1 MSSGQSMIPLPSLI
15 NTMTYEAKIATVT
28 DTKTFLKQGTYEA
41 RIVGTDL
48 DVTVIMTSPI
58 GSQPTVT
65 EYYSYAGL
73 FGSPTPGTQVIIK
86 RVGESDYW
94 YHDSVPSHTNLRG
107 LSPGDSR
114 TITGNKLGS
123 LQCIG
128 DAVDTYSHS
137 RVPQKYGLISPMGN
151 KVVLSDSHNE
161 IDRAIYAKMESK
173 TKQRVLFNSSTG
185 ISTFRNTEGDGL
197 LLTSKNTKS
206 RYGPRSIRLSTFGN
220 ITEYTTNGQITLKV
234 GSAGRVFNII
244 NEAIKN
250 FNQSGIAA
258 DNDVGSVNV
267 ESLENDITLRVN
279 SRGTGRRIFIDAT
292 QTDGLVCIKA
302 GAGGVEIYT
311 DGDVNMACGGDFNI
325 NAGGDIN
332 MKGTNVHLNPDF
344 NLPKTQLADFTKDN
358 KELAEDSAPQS

>member
-1 MSSGQSMIPLPSLI
+1 MILQNLAI
-15 NTMTYEAKIATVT
+15 VTNTDDY
-28 DTKTFLKQGTYEA
+28 TKNGTFQA
-41 RIVGTDL
+41 NIIGTDIS
-48 DVTVIMTSPI
+48 VPVILTSPI
-58 GSQPTVT
+58 GSHPTG
-65 EYYSYAGL
+65 EDFYSFAGL
-73 FGSPTPGTQVIIK
+73 FGSPTVGTRVIIK
-86 RVGESDYW
+86 KLDNSESFYF
-94 YHDSVPSHTNLRG
+94 DSVPAHSI
-107 LSPGDSR
+107 
-114 TITGNKLGS
+114 TIPVKADPSKPIISSAKLGS
-123 LQCIG
+123 LESIG
-128 DAVDTYSHS
+128 DAVDTYSHA
-137 RVPQKYGLISPMGN
+137 RNPQKYGLTSPDGN
-151 KVVLSDSHNE
+151 KIVLSDSKNA
-161 IDRAIYAKMESK
+161 IDRALFAKIESK
-173 TKQRVLFNSSTG
+173 TKQRALFNSSTG
-185 ISTFRNTEGDGL
+185 ISAFKNTEGDGL

-292 QTDGLVCIKA
+292 QADGLVCIKA
-302 GAGGVEIYT
+302 GTGGVEVYT
-311 DGDVNMACGGDFNI
+311 DGDVNLACGGDFNI
-325 NAGGDIN
+325 NAGGNIN
-332 MKGTNVHLNPDF
+332 MKGNNIHLNPDF